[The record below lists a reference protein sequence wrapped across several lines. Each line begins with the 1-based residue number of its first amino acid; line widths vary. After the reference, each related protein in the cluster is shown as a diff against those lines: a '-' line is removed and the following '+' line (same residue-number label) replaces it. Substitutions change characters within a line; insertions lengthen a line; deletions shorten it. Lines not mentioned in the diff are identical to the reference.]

1 MLESPALWGNAVAA
15 QLETLRAD
23 LELLNELKKSAMEKM
38 QIVVDP
44 MLGSAATSNQLELLE
59 KIDGMINRRLDVM
72 ISLET
77 DQTDEE
83 DDESESETPTEEGG
97 Q

>member
-1 MLESPALWGNAVAA
+1 MYESPLLWGVTVAA
-15 QLETLRAD
+15 QLETLRED
-23 LELLNELKKSAMEKM
+23 LRLLNSLKQTAVEAKMSDQSMPQDSMIEKLDNM
-38 QIVVDP
+38 
-44 MLGSAATSNQLELLE
+44 
-59 KIDGMINRRLDVM
+59 IDTRLDVM

-77 DQTDEE
+77 DQTDDE